1 MSEKIINFPSN
12 ASYAN
17 YAVFPALYLSSNVKI
32 TGGDG
37 SESNPFT
44 LTL

>member
-1 MSEKIINFPSN
+1 MSLTGYPGHNI
-12 ASYAN
+12 Y
-17 YAVFPALYLSSNVKI
+17 PALYLSFNVKI

-44 LTL
+44 LSL